1 MKSNKKLFLSALVLF
16 SFSFANAQD
25 DVEGCKDYPLFNRMP
40 NFVIKECEEREF
52 EAYQFQTGFSTEEND
67 KTENVEGKRFYYYY
81 ELNDQKKDE
90 GVVISALQIFRNFE
104 NAMKQ
109 DKGKIMGKIVES
121 GNSYSFITYKTV
133 KNNKEIW
140 FWINATENNYTIY
153 VVEREAMVQV
163 IQSNEM
169 WDALN
174 KDGFIAL
181 DILFDTGKSTIKEES
196 LPIID
201 QIYELMNSNE
211 SLNIS
216 IEGHTDNVGSPE
228 SNKTLSDARA
238 KSVMNAIAAKGI
250 NKSRM
255 TSVGWG
261 QERPVADNRSEEGR
275 AKNRRVELVK
285 K

>member
-16 SFSFANAQD
+16 SFSFVNAQD

-52 EAYQFQTGFSTEEND
+52 EAYQFQISFSYEEND

-81 ELNDQKKDE
+81 ELNDQKKEE

-109 DKGKIMGKIVES
+109 DKGKIMGKVVES

-140 FWINATENNYTIY
+140 FWINSTENNYTIY

-196 LPIID
+196 LPIIN

-238 KSVMNAIAAKGI
+238 KSVMNAITSKGI

-261 QERPVADNRSEEGR
+261 QERPVADNRTEDGR